1 MADLFSI
8 TAPLMIRRPDGTS
21 HVMVERFRHPEG
33 LVYFE
38 PFWHIGNADER
49 IHRVTGPIK
58 GEGPWKVGQCV
69 IHVLGCHGTDFCLAS
84 AFDEWRQHL
93 FENGDAY
100 PPRLLI
106 EAIARRHGAVI

>member
-1 MADLFSI
+1 MADLFSM
-8 TAPLMIRRPDGTS
+8 TAPLMIRRPDGTR

-38 PFWHIGNADER
+38 PFWHIGNPDER
-49 IHRVTGPIK
+49 IHRVAGPIK
-58 GEGPWKVGQCV
+58 GDGPWKVGQCV
-69 IHVLGCHGTDFCLAS
+69 IHVLGCHGTDFGLAS
-84 AFDEWRQHL
+84 ALDEWRQYL

-100 PPRLLI
+100 PPRALI